1 MKQIKIS
8 AMFTKTPKLIAGQQ
22 MPIVPIEVAP
32 NIGNRSLP
40 FSSQVYLKRNSL
52 KIFFSSCSNLFLLH
66 YINLI
71 FSYKVVTS
79 LFYSASP
86 FPLIILLPPPPI
98 RFLFSLFFLLSS
110 PVLSCPLLSS
120 HLLSSL
126 NIFPLFS
133 LLFPLFFFLLFSPSA
148 SFLFLLLSFLSI
160 NSFFPSYSHFFIS
173 SHPRRYGG
181 YRVNDISPKGRKNER
196 HPYRSF

>member
-120 HLLSSL
+120 PVLSSPLISQYLSSFFFTFSSILFSSLLSL
-126 NIFPLFS
+126 CIFSFLAPVLSFYQ
-133 LLFPLFFFLLFSPSA
+133 FFL
-148 SFLFLLLSFLSI
+148 SFLFSSF
-160 NSFFPSYSHFFIS
+160 HFFTPQATWRIS
-173 SHPRRYGG
+173 GQ
-181 YRVNDISPKGRKNER
+181 
-196 HPYRSF
+196 

>member
-40 FSSQVYLKRNSL
+40 FSLQVYLKRNSL

-110 PVLSCPLLSS
+110 PVLSSPLISS
-120 HLLSSL
+120 HLS
-126 NIFPLFS
+126 I
-133 LLFPLFFFLLFSPSA
+133 
-148 SFLFLLLSFLSI
+148 SFLFFLYFFLYSFFFSSLPLHLFFSCSCPFFLSILSFLPI
-160 NSFFPSYSHFFIS
+160 LIFLFLHTQAIWRIS
-173 SHPRRYGG
+173 GQ
-181 YRVNDISPKGRKNER
+181 
-196 HPYRSF
+196 